1 MQVTETLSEGLRR
14 GFKVVIP
21 ASLMEER
28 RLGKLEELRKT
39 AALPGFRPGR
49 VPLAVLRRR
58 FGRAVAAEV
67 LEESL
72 EEATRRVFAERGL
85 RPALEPKVEIED
97 PERAAA
103 GEGDLAFALECEVL
117 PEIEVP
123 DFSTL
128 TLPRLVAE
136 VTEEAVEKV
145 LAEIAARHRELH
157 PLPEPRPSAPG
168 DVVTIDLRGEIDGKP
183 FPGGSGE
190 DMEVTVGGEGFI
202 PGFSEQLAGFAEG
215 ETRPVTVRFP
225 DDYPAADLA
234 GKEAVF
240 TVTVKK
246 IQEARV
252 PAIDA
257 AFAGRIGFESVE
269 ELRETVRRQIA
280 RQYEEMSRLHLRR
293 VLLDRLAERVSF
305 PVPEGLLEAEF
316 AQIWQRISADRA
328 AGRLDP
334 EDAAKDEE
342 TLRAEY
348 RAIAERRVRLGL
360 LLAEVA
366 RLNNIAVSEDEL
378 LRAMRR
384 EAARYPGQEAR
395 IFELYRSNPRFADS
409 LRGLLL
415 EDKVIAYILERV
427 RTEERRVS
435 SEALAAAAEGADE
448 AAAEGGAAEPAAPS
462 GTAPEGAP
470 AATAG
475 AEGEGG

>member
-1 MQVTETLSEGLRR
+1 MQVTETLSEGLKR

-39 AALPGFRPGR
+39 VAVPGFRPGR
-49 VPLAVLRRR
+49 VPLAILRQR
-58 FGRAVAAEV
+58 FGKAVAAEV

-72 EEATRRVFAERGL
+72 EQATRELFAERGL
-85 RPALEPKVEIED
+85 RPALQPRVEIEN

-117 PEIEVP
+117 PEVAVP
-123 DFSTL
+123 DFSAI
-128 TLPRLVAE
+128 TLPRLTAE
-136 VTEEAVEKV
+136 VTDEAVEKV
-145 LAEIAARHRELH
+145 LREIAERNRELH
-157 PLPEPRPSAPG
+157 PLAQARPSQPG
-168 DVVTIDLRGEIDGKP
+168 DVVTIDLKGEIDGKP

-202 PGFSEQLAGFAEG
+202 PGFSEQLAGFSEG
-215 ETRPVTVRFP
+215 ETRPITVRFP
-225 DDYPAADLA
+225 DDYPARDLA

-240 TVTVKK
+240 TITVKK

-252 PAIDA
+252 PEVND
-257 AFAGRIGFESVE
+257 AFAERIGFENAE

-280 RQYEEMSRLHLRR
+280 RQYDEMSRLHRR
-293 VLLDRLAERVSF
+293 RLLLDRLAELVTF

-316 AQIWQRISADRA
+316 NQIWERISADRA

-342 TLRAEY
+342 TLKAEY

-366 RLNNIAVSEDEL
+366 RLNNITVSEDEL
-378 LRAMRR
+378 VRAMRR
-384 EAARYPGQEAR
+384 EAQRYPGQEAQ
-395 IFELYRSNPRFADS
+395 IFELYRTNPRFAES
-409 LRGLLL
+409 LRGPLL
-415 EDKVIAYILERV
+415 EDKVIAFILERV
-427 RTEERRVS
+427 KSEDRKVSADELAEAAEGEESPAAV
-435 SEALAAAAEGADE
+435 AAAEGA
-448 AAAEGGAAEPAAPS
+448 ASAPAEEPQPAPAQPAA
-462 GTAPEGAP
+462 GD
-470 AATAG
+470 
-475 AEGEGG
+475 GG

>member
-1 MQVTETLSEGLRR
+1 MGIPQSMQVTETLSEGLKR

-39 AALPGFRPGR
+39 AVIPGFRPGR
-49 VPLAVLRRR
+49 APLAVLRQR
-58 FGRAVAAEV
+58 FGKAVAAEV

-72 EEATRRVFAERGL
+72 EEAARQLFAERGL
-85 RPALEPKVEIED
+85 RPALQPKVEIEN

-117 PEIEVP
+117 PEITVP
-123 DFSTL
+123 DFETL
-128 TLPRLVAE
+128 TLPRLTAE

-145 LAEIAARHRELH
+145 LAEIAGRHRELH

-168 DVVTIDLRGEIDGKP
+168 DVVTIDLEGTIEGKP
-183 FPGGSGE
+183 FPGGSGQ
-190 DMEVTVGGEGFI
+190 DMEVTVAGEGFI
-202 PGFSEQLAGFAEG
+202 PGFSEQLAGFSEG
-215 ETRPVTVRFP
+215 ETRAITVRFP
-225 DDYPAADLA
+225 EDYGAAELA

-246 IQEARV
+246 IQEARL
-252 PAIDA
+252 PAVDD
-257 AFAGRIGFESVE
+257 AFAARIGFESLE
-269 ELRETVRRQIA
+269 ELRETVKRQIA
-280 RQYEEMSRLHLRR
+280 RQYEEMSRLYLRR

-305 PVPEGLLEAEF
+305 PVPEGLVEAEF
-316 AQIWQRISADRA
+316 AQIWQRIAADRA
-328 AGRLDP
+328 AGRLDA

-342 TLRAEY
+342 TLKAEY

-366 RLNNIAVSEDEL
+366 RLHNITVSEDEL

-395 IFELYRSNPRFADS
+395 IFELYRTNPRFADS
-409 LRGLLL
+409 LRGPLL
-415 EDKVIAYILERV
+415 EDKVIAFILERV
-427 RTEERRVS
+427 KTEERVVS
-435 SEALAAAAEGADE
+435 SETLAAAAEGGEVEEASAAGAGE
-448 AAAEGGAAEPAAPS
+448 AAGAAAETAEP
-462 GTAPEGAP
+462 
-470 AATAG
+470 
-475 AEGEGG
+475 GG